1 MKAQKTLRSVQKIR
15 WSFEAI
21 NSGFV
26 EDSQGRKTGKK
37 KASTR
42 AG

>member
-26 EDSQGRKTGKK
+26 EDSRGGKQAK
-37 KASTR
+37 KN
-42 AG
+42 

>member
-1 MKAQKTLRSVQKIR
+1 MKAQKILRSVQKIR
-15 WSFEAI
+15 WSFEAMG
-21 NSGFV
+21 SGFV
-26 EDSQGRKTGKK
+26 EDWQGRKTGKK